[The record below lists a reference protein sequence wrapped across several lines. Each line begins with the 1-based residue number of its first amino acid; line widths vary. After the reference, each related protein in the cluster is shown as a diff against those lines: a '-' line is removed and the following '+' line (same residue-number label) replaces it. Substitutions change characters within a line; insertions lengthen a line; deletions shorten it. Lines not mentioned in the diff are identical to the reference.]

1 VTVADA
7 VQDEVE
13 PLELPVVVETVP
25 EVEIAVDEDEVDEA
39 VVAVAEEAV
48 VVAGWLQLRSI
59 GFAPVNA
66 VAGAPAIT
74 KPHE

>member
-7 VQDEVE
+7 WQDEIE
-13 PLELPVVVETVP
+13 PLELPVVVETDP
-25 EVEIAVDEDEVDEA
+25 EVEVAADEDEVVDA
-39 VVAVAEEAV
+39 DTEEEV
-48 VVAGWLQLRSI
+48 VVAGWSQVRSI
-59 GFAPVNA
+59 GLAPVNA